1 MQCLDRDEPDFD
13 CWVESD
19 ENSGGTATIGC
30 SGCSPDGTQSGF
42 ELAMEEYFQSL
53 VTGTGGPCSFDA
65 AASLTSLAGAT
76 SQVTTKYSDLDIES
90 VPADK
95 IVRMPWGDS
104 GLIDVMSLWGPEG
117 CRYPYYGYLPDA
129 PLCAE
134 CSSTYEA
141 RKDVLEGCLL
151 YTSPSPRD

>member
-1 MQCLDRDEPDFD
+1 
-13 CWVESD
+13 
-19 ENSGGTATIGC
+19 
-30 SGCSPDGTQSGF
+30 
-42 ELAMEEYFQSL
+42 MEEYFQSL
-53 VTGTGGPCSFDA
+53 VASTGGPCSFDA

-129 PLCAE
+129 PLCDE

-141 RKDVLEGCLL
+141 RKDVLEGIWDGPCNSDDPPGDDGAPLPDNYPGCGL
-151 YTSPSPRD
+151 SLIHI